1 MYGKYFKRLRNYK
14 KLSLRE
20 AADGITSSPALS
32 RWENEADD
40 IRLQKFLA
48 LLHRVDVTPREFFAY
63 TELQGNVENSY
74 YETIHL
80 LARQKNAHRLYQIYL
95 RQISR
100 FHQTHDPDRLGKA
113 VAADN
118 FCFQLTQKKH
128 LSQAD
133 LAEFINL
140 LQDSE
145 YLDFKTLRFL
155 ENASYLLKT
164 NLLLTFTRKIIQQL
178 DHFEAVDYE
187 LYVDAWTSLTNI
199 LLSLIQQK
207 KFSDANQIIEQLLL
221 IDLSEQMAAFK
232 IRLAFFKKLIAYRIT
247 NDDLEINDFLSRL
260 NKIGLSSLS
269 SELLAQWH
277 NIY

>member
-118 FCFQLTQKKH
+118 FCFQLTQKNTCLK
-128 LSQAD
+128 LTSQ
-133 LAEFINL
+133 
-140 LQDSE
+140 SSSTC
-145 YLDFKTLRFL
+145 FKTANTWILRRYVFWRT
-155 ENASYLLKT
+155 LLICS
-164 NLLLTFTRKIIQQL
+164 RPICC
-178 DHFEAVDYE
+178 
-187 LYVDAWTSLTNI
+187 S
-199 LLSLIQQK
+199 LSL
-207 KFSDANQIIEQLLL
+207 E
-221 IDLSEQMAAFK
+221 
-232 IRLAFFKKLIAYRIT
+232 R
-247 NDDLEINDFLSRL
+247 
-260 NKIGLSSLS
+260 LSSNLII
-269 SELLAQWH
+269 LRQLTMNYMWTLGPA
-277 NIY
+277 